1 MLYSLVHS
9 ILREAESINAYGL
22 FSLCVF
28 FGFFT
33 GVLFWAFRL
42 KRNYLKNMGDLPLDG
57 GERAELPHKNI
68 HS

>member
-22 FSLCVF
+22 FSLCLF

-33 GVLFWAFRL
+33 GVLVWAFRL
-42 KRNYLKNMGDLPLDG
+42 KPKHLKNMGDLPLNG
-57 GERAELPHKNI
+57 GECPHASNDKTQA
-68 HS
+68 